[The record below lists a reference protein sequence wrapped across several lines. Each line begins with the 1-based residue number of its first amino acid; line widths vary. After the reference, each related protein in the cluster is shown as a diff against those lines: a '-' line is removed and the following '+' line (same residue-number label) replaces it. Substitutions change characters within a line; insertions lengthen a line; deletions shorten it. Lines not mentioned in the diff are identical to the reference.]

1 MNLVEPT
8 TSAFEGVDIPNYDV
22 LTNCMHCG
30 LCLPTCPTYAL
41 TGLEKS
47 SPRGRIRLIKAV
59 ADGELPITDGFVRE
73 MNFCL
78 DCQAC
83 ETACPAGVKYG
94 SLVEAAREQIA
105 RGGYESILTRLTK
118 KVVMEWAFMRQSRL
132 KVVARLVRL
141 YESTGLKWFL
151 LKTGLLR
158 FFSKKLDAIQPLSPT
173 ISRKFSSDEL
183 PEVILPVGKPRFRV
197 GFLTGC
203 IMDVAF
209 AEVNID
215 TVKLLLHH
223 GCAVVVPKGQA
234 CCGSLQAHNGGLEA
248 AREMARHNIELFDRD
263 DLDYI
268 VLNSAG
274 CGAFMKEYEHVFS
287 EDEEWGP
294 RAKRV
299 ARKTKDITEFLVE
312 TGFWPSRPTGESEKK
327 EHLPTLALVA
337 KGLKGKRVSYHD
349 ACHLVHTQKIS
360 AQPRE
365 LLKAVPGIEYI
376 ELPEASW
383 CCGSAGIYN
392 IVRYE
397 DSMKMLD
404 RKVENIQAIHPDVI
418 VTGNP
423 GCMLQIQHGLREKGM
438 NVELMHTATFLW
450 RACEVS

>member
-1 MNLVEPT
+1 MNLGEST
-8 TSAFEGVDIPNYDV
+8 SSAFQGVDIPNYDV

-59 ADGELPITDGFVRE
+59 ADGDLPITDGFIRE

-105 RGGYESILTRLTK
+105 RGRYEGLLTRIVK
-118 KVVMEWAFMRQSRL
+118 KVMMEWAFVRQYRL
-132 KVVARLVRL
+132 KAFARLMRF
-141 YESTGLKWFL
+141 YERSGIRWFL
-151 LKTGLLR
+151 QKSGLLR
-158 FFSKKLDAIQPLSPT
+158 LVSRKLDAVQPLTPT
-173 ISRKFSSDEL
+173 ISEKFSSDIL
-183 PEVILPVGKPRFRV
+183 PELILPVGKPRFTV

-209 AEVNID
+209 ADVNLD
-215 TVKLLLHH
+215 TIRLLLHH
-223 GCAVVVPKGQA
+223 GCAIVVPHGQA
-234 CCGSLQAHNGGLEA
+234 CCGSLQAHNGGLNA
-248 AREMARHNIELFDRD
+248 AREMARHTIELFDRE

-274 CGAFMKEYEHVFS
+274 CGAFMKEYDHLFHDDKVL
-287 EDEEWGP
+287 GP

-299 ARKTKDITEFLVE
+299 SAKVKDVTEFLVE
-312 TGFWPSRPTGESEKK
+312 TGYWPTRPASIPVEMKEKSTAAAPSAS
-327 EHLPTLALVA
+327 LR
-337 KGLKGKRVSYHD
+337 GKKVSYHD
-349 ACHLVHTQKIS
+349 ACHLIHTQKIS

-365 LLKAVPGIEYI
+365 LLKKVPGIEYV

-392 IVRYE
+392 IVQYD

-404 RKVENIQAIHPDVI
+404 RKVENIRTIQPDVI

-423 GCMLQIQHGLREKGM
+423 GCMLQIQYGLKVQGM
-438 NVELMHTATFLW
+438 KTELMHTATFLW